1 MLNVMLVDSH
11 DLIRCGIKYILRD
24 VKNIQINSEA
34 ISCEEAITQAQDS
47 KPEIAVISLNKFDV
61 SMLDGI
67 QKLLRR
73 IKGLKVLV
81 ITDCMNEVI
90 LSYLLKSGVHGAL
103 SMNTNKE
110 EIMQALKMVK
120 NGERYVS
127 SDIANYLATSNVI
140 ADNPSPFKRLSSRE
154 LQVVLMIVRGLSPKE
169 IAEKLFLSSK
179 TISTYRNNIFNKL
192 DVKNEV
198 EMTLLAIMSGL
209 LQIK

>member
-1 MLNVMLVDSH
+1 MLIDNH

-24 VKNIQINSEA
+24 VKNINITTEA
-34 ISCEEAITQAQDS
+34 ESCEEAITQAQDS
-47 KPEIAVISLNKFDV
+47 KPDIGIISLNKFDV

-67 QKLLRR
+67 QKLMRR
-73 IKGLKVLV
+73 VKGLKILV

-90 LSYLLKSGVHGAL
+90 LSYLLKSGVHGTL
-103 SMNTNKE
+103 SMNTNRE
-110 EIMQALKMVK
+110 EMTEALKIIK

-140 ADNPSPFKRLSSRE
+140 PDNPSPFKRLSTRE
-154 LQVVLMIVRGLSPKE
+154 LQVVLMIIRGLSPKE
-169 IAEKLFLSSK
+169 IAEKLFLSAK

-198 EMTLLAIMSGL
+198 EMTLLALMSGL
-209 LQIK
+209 FQVK

>member
-1 MLNVMLVDSH
+1 MLNVMLIDNH
-11 DLIRCGIKYILRD
+11 DLIRCGVKYVLRD
-24 VKNIQINSEA
+24 VKNIQISSEA
-34 ISCEEAITQAQDS
+34 VNCEDAILNAQEN
-47 KPEIAVISLNKFDV
+47 KPDIAIISLNKFDV

-67 QKLLRR
+67 QKLMRR
-73 IKGLKVLV
+73 IKGLKILV

-90 LSYLLKSGVHGAL
+90 LSYLLKSGVHGTL
-103 SMNTNKE
+103 SMNTNQE
-110 EIMQALKMVK
+110 EILQALKIIK

-140 ADNPSPFKRLSSRE
+140 AENPSPFKRLSSRE
-154 LQVVLMIVRGLSPKE
+154 LQVVFMIVRGLSPKE

-192 DVKNEV
+192 AVKNEV
-198 EMTLLAIMSGL
+198 EMTLLAIVSGL